1 MSSLCLWDCEGPNRI
16 RKLGMPTIL
25 RIGPY
30 RIGFWSREN
39 DEPPHVHVRR
49 DRFTAKFWLN
59 PQVRL
64 ARYRGFAAHELN
76 DVRRII
82 EDNREVLLRAWH
94 ENFGKR

>member
-1 MSSLCLWDCEGPNRI
+1 
-16 RKLGMPTIL
+16 MPTIL

-39 DEPPHVHVRR
+39 DEPPHVRVRR

-59 PQVRL
+59 PRVRL

-82 EDNREVLLRAWH
+82 ENNRDVLLRAWH
-94 ENFGKR
+94 ENFRQR